1 LRVVFL
7 SHAARLSGAEIGL
20 LRFVQATRGVV
31 SSHVVLA
38 EDGDLVGA
46 LREAG
51 ARVDVLALEEGAR
64 SLRRS
69 ELAPGR
75 RQLAAGGPL
84 GRYVLALRAL
94 LRDVRPDLVH
104 TVSLKAGVYGSMAAR
119 LAGVP
124 IIWHLHDHL
133 TAEYLPARS
142 VAPMRVLTGW
152 WPSGLLVPSRSVLD
166 TVGRR
171 RGGLPTGVLPFPVPL
186 PEAAVEPRG
195 QVSVVGM
202 LGRITPWKG
211 QDVFL
216 DAFAQAFPAGD
227 VRARIIGNAL
237 FGETGYEHELHAQ
250 AVRLGIGDRVEFTG
264 FRADVDA
271 ELRRLDVLVHAS
283 VLPDPLP
290 GVVIEGMGMGLPVVA
305 AGAGGNPE
313 HVVDGVNGLLH
324 VPGDVADLARA
335 LRRAAD
341 PLTDRVALGRAARQ
355 SARRYAPDVIVAQ
368 ILEFYAEVLRAARRR
383 PRP

>member
-1 LRVVFL
+1 MRVVFL

>member
-1 LRVVFL
+1 
-7 SHAARLSGAEIGL
+7 LSGAEIGL
-20 LRFVQATRGVV
+20 LRFVQATHGVV

-46 LREAG
+46 LRDAG

-69 ELAPGR
+69 ELALGR
-75 RQLAAGGPL
+75 RQLAAGGAL
-84 GRYVLALRAL
+84 GRYILALRAL

-104 TVSLKAGVYGSMAAR
+104 TVSLKAGVYGSTAAR
-119 LAGVP
+119 LGGVP
-124 IIWHLHDHL
+124 VVWHLHDHL
-133 TAEYLPARS
+133 TAGYLPARAI
-142 VAPMRVLTGW
+142 APMRALAGW
-152 WPSGLLVPSRSVLD
+152 WPSGLLVPSRSVLA

-171 RGGLPTGVLPFPVPL
+171 RSGLLTDVLPFPVPL
-186 PEAAVEPRG
+186 PEAAVEPREE
-195 QVSVVGM
+195 VAVVGM

-216 DAFAQAFPAGD
+216 EAFAQAFPAGD
-227 VRARIIGNAL
+227 VHARIIGNAL
-237 FGETGYEHELHAQ
+237 FGETDYEQELHAQ
-250 AVRLGIGDRVEFTG
+250 AARLGIADRVEFTG
-264 FRADVDA
+264 FRTDVDA

-290 GVVIEGMGMGLPVVA
+290 GVVLEGMGMGLPVVA
-305 AGAGGNPE
+305 ADAGGNPE

-335 LRRAAD
+335 LRRAAG
-341 PLTDRVALGRAARQ
+341 PITDRAALGRAARE
-355 SARRYAPDVIVAQ
+355 SAHRYAPETVVEQ
-368 ILEFYAEVLRAARRR
+368 ILEFYAAVLRAAGRR
-383 PRP
+383 PQPS

>member
-1 LRVVFL
+1 
-7 SHAARLSGAEIGL
+7 LSGAEIGL
-20 LRFVQATRGVV
+20 LRFVQATHGVV

-46 LREAG
+46 LRDAG

-69 ELAPGR
+69 ELALGR
-75 RQLAAGGPL
+75 RQLAAGGAL
-84 GRYVLALRAL
+84 GRYILALRAL

-104 TVSLKAGVYGSMAAR
+104 TVSLKAGVYGSTAAR
-119 LAGVP
+119 LGGVP
-124 IIWHLHDHL
+124 VVWHLHDHL
-133 TAEYLPARS
+133 TAGYLPARA
-142 VAPMRVLTGW
+142 VAPMRALAGW
-152 WPSGLLVPSRSVLD
+152 WPSGLLVPSRSVLA

-171 RGGLPTGVLPFPVPL
+171 RSGLLTDVLPFPVPL
-186 PEAAVEPRG
+186 PEAAVEPREE
-195 QVSVVGM
+195 VAVVGM

-216 DAFAQAFPAGD
+216 EAFAQAFPAGD
-227 VRARIIGNAL
+227 VHARIIGNAL
-237 FGETGYEHELHAQ
+237 FGETDYEQELHAQ
-250 AVRLGIGDRVEFTG
+250 AARLGIADRVEFTG
-264 FRADVDA
+264 FRTDVDA

-290 GVVIEGMGMGLPVVA
+290 GVVLEGMGMGLPVVA
-305 AGAGGNPE
+305 ADAGGNPE

-335 LRRAAD
+335 LRRAAG
-341 PLTDRVALGRAARQ
+341 PLTDRAALGRAARE
-355 SARRYAPDVIVAQ
+355 SAHRYAPETVVEQ
-368 ILEFYAEVLRAARRR
+368 ILEFYAAVLRAAGRR
-383 PRP
+383 PQPS